1 MSGCAGMALRHGMLI
16 AANLPQVVWRSLVAL
31 PVPLADLRDID
42 TATAE
47 VIESLLSALDEVS
60 D

>member
-1 MSGCAGMALRHGMLI
+1 MALRHGMLI

-31 PVPLADLRDID
+31 PVTLADLRDID